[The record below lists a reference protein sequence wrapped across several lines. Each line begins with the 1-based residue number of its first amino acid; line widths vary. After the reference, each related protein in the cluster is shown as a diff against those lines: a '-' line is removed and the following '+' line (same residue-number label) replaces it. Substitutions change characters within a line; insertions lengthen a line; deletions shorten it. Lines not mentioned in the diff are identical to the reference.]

1 MFRNFL
7 AALTLLTLAGCATT
21 PEPPRSVHS
30 QLTPVTGKSV
40 IYVVRDRLD
49 HNPIP
54 ATLWLDSGMVTLH
67 MATYTRWEVT
77 PGQHNISG
85 MGPDTGKLTLNTEAG
100 KVYFVQ
106 HNAMPGRGN
115 MYSYIRG
122 VSENTASTIIARSE
136 FVQFHRSE

>member
-7 AALTLLTLAGCATT
+7 AALTLLILAGCVATPT
-21 PEPPRSVHS
+21 LIRSENL
-30 QLTPVTGKSV
+30 QLTPLTGKAV

-49 HNPIP
+49 HNPSP
-54 ATLWLDSGMVTLH
+54 ATLWLDSGMITLF
-67 MATYTRWEVT
+67 MSTYTRWEVA
-77 PGQHNISG
+77 PGQHIISG
-85 MGPDTGKLTLNTEAG
+85 TGPDTGKLTLNTEAG

-122 VSENTASTIIARSE
+122 VNENTASTIIARSE
-136 FVQFHRSE
+136 FIQFQRSE

>member
-1 MFRNFL
+1 MFRNLL
-7 AALTLLTLAGCATT
+7 AALTLLILAGCAVTST
-21 PEPPRSVHS
+21 PTRSAHS

-40 IYVVRDRLD
+40 IYIVRDRMD
-49 HNPIP
+49 HNPAP
-54 ATLWLDSGMVTLH
+54 ATLWLDSGLITLH
-67 MATYTRWEVT
+67 MATYTRWEVA

-85 MGPDTGKLTLNTEAG
+85 TGPDTGKVTLNTEAG

-106 HNAMPGRGN
+106 HNAMPGYGN

-136 FVQFHRSE
+136 FVQFQRSE